1 MKISAA
7 KETAAKLEERLDPF
21 NLNPYTTDEPDLDAM
36 FERQLRAAIS
46 ACLVYESAVGFL
58 LLHLV
63 GEEIEA
69 DVIVDAKRA
78 SSKQIAHLEKYM
90 RLPQNKKLPGVH
102 RQIGGRIDRLG
113 YHGASLLQRAVDVYE
128 FSEKQR
134 DLHERAAEHERRRQ
148 EKIEAKRRAA
158 SKPPGAMTPPPVPV
172 PKREKIEKPPPCSKC
187 NKRPRVSGTLCEKC
201 AQWLAR
207 S

>member
-46 ACLVYESAVGFL
+46 ACLVYESAIGFVL
-58 LLHLV
+58 LCLA
-63 GEEIEA
+63 GEEIED
-69 DVIVDAKRA
+69 DVIADAKRA
-78 SSKQIAHLEKYM
+78 CVEQIAHLEKYM
-90 RLPQNKKLPGVH
+90 RLPQNKKLPAVH
-102 RQIGGRIDRLG
+102 RQIGSRIDRLG
-113 YHGASLLQRAVDVYE
+113 YHSASLLQRAVDVYE
-128 FSEKQR
+128 LPGKLR
-134 DLHERAAEHERRRQ
+134 DLRERAAEHERRRQ

-158 SKPPGAMTPPPVPV
+158 SKTPKAMAPPPVPV
-172 PKREKIEKPPPCSKC
+172 PKREKIEPPPKC
-187 NKRPRVSGTLCEKC
+187 AKCGKRPRVSGTLCEPC
-201 AQWLAR
+201 AKWLMR